1 MKRNKIYNLFQI
13 NQIVFY
19 TLCALLVPILLVV
32 SYILDLH
39 NIISINNILLAA
51 SIITMIIFLV
61 GQSYLLITKEQRKR
75 KLKPSYQKEFLIL
88 IVIVAFGVLG
98 IAILFIYLGGPMYYV
113 PHVIIPLF
121 LFAYLILFIVGQ
133 KYFNMNLL
141 RR

>member
-1 MKRNKIYNLFQI
+1 MKRKKIYNLFQI

-19 TLCALLVPILLVV
+19 SLCALLVPILLVI
-32 SYILDLH
+32 SYIFDLH
-39 NIISINNILLAA
+39 NYTSVNNIFFVA
-51 SIITMIIFLV
+51 STLTMITFVV
-61 GQSYLLITKEQRKR
+61 GQTYLLLTKEQRRR
-75 KLKPSYQKEFLIL
+75 KLKPSYQKEFLTL

-98 IAILFIYLGGPMYYV
+98 IAIMFIYLGGPMLYV

>member
-1 MKRNKIYNLFQI
+1 MKRKKIYNRFQI

-19 TLCALLVPILLVV
+19 SLCILLVPMLLVI
-32 SYILDLH
+32 SYIFDLH
-39 NIISINNILLAA
+39 NYTSINNILLV
-51 SIITMIIFLV
+51 SSTITMVVFIV
-61 GQSYLLITKEQRKR
+61 GQTYLLITKEQQKR
-75 KLKPSYQKEFLIL
+75 KLKPSYQKEFLTL

-98 IAILFIYLGGPMYYV
+98 IAILFIYLGGLLFYV

-121 LFAYLILFIVGQ
+121 LFAYLILFIIGQ